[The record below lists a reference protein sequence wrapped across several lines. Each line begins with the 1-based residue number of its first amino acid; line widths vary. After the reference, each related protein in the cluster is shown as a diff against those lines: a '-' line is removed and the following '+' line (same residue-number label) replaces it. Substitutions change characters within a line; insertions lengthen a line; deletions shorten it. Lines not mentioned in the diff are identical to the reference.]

1 MHGTPLQTCAHI
13 SEYALLNYVA
23 KKCFIAKQDIRYVF
37 KCKTLY
43 LRYEIQGKTVTY
55 YLT

>member
-1 MHGTPLQTCAHI
+1 MHGTALQTCAHI
-13 SEYALLNYVA
+13 SEYASLNYVA
-23 KKCFIAKQDIRYVF
+23 KKCFVAKQDIRYVF